1 MALLLE
7 KEAFSLFSEASAKMK
22 SPELVKVFD
31 FLAGFERNHVQ
42 LIEKE
47 LAVL

>member
-1 MALLLE
+1 MALMLE
-7 KEAFSLFSEASAKMK
+7 KEAFALFGEASAKMK
-22 SPELVKVFD
+22 DPELRKVFD

-47 LAVL
+47 LAAV